1 MNVKHITKNLGK
13 FGSREL
19 PQILTILGIAGAGAT
34 VYFTGRATW
43 KAAQQI
49 QHEEIVGKV
58 ERGEQSFRLTDKERF
73 EKVWKLYIPAAATGV
88 MAVGCIVAAN
98 RVQARRFAALAAA
111 YGVLSGDF
119 DEFRDKAA
127 EQLGLKKSDDVNHE
141 IAKKKVDGAALPPGY
156 ITPEGKSWF
165 MDATT
170 KRIFL
175 ATHEDV
181 KKAMNYVNFEANNQ
195 RGTSLNTYYD
205 ELGLENTS
213 VGKILG
219 WGSGTQCDLVLTP
232 VLLDNGTSVTLIDFT
247 KDPKPNFT

>member
-1 MNVKHITKNLGK
+1 MNLKHITKDLGK
-13 FGSREL
+13 FVSKES
-19 PQILTILGIAGAGAT
+19 PQILTILGIAASGAT
-34 VYFTGRATW
+34 VYFASRATW

-58 ERGEQSFRLTDKERF
+58 DTGNQAYELPTKARI
-73 EKVWKLYIPAAATGV
+73 EKVWKMYIPAAATGV

-119 DEFRDKAA
+119 DEYRDKASEA
-127 EQLGLKKSDDVNHE
+127 LGLKKADDVHHE
-141 IAKKKVDGAALPPGY
+141 VAKKKIDGSALPAGY

-170 KRIFL
+170 KRVFL

-195 RGTSLNTYYD
+195 RGTSLNTFYD

-213 VGKILG
+213 IGNILG
-219 WGSGTQCDLVLTP
+219 WSSGTQCDLILTP
-232 VLLDNGTSVTLIDFT
+232 VLLDNGTSVTLVDFT
-247 KDPKPNFT
+247 KDPKPNF